1 MPVSRHPLLALALLA
16 PLAGAAQAPANAGFV
31 FTCVANG
38 GRTITADRPIAE
50 CMDREQRVL
59 RRDGSLD
66 RILAP
71 PLTAE
76 QRAAK
81 EARERLAA
89 EEKRAQTEAVR
100 RDRNLLQRYP
110 DRATHDKAREASL
123 RAATDGVVLSERRL
137 AELAAERKPIVQEA
151 EFYTGKPL
159 PPKLR
164 QQFNAN
170 DGATE
175 AQRAA
180 LQNLKAEVARVNAVY
195 DSELERL
202 NKLWAGVPPGS
213 VAAMAAA
220 RGGDS
225 APR

>member
-1 MPVSRHPLLALALLA
+1 MSALRPPLLALALLA
-16 PLAGAAQAPANAGFV
+16 PLAGVAQAPANAGFV

-66 RILAP
+66 RIIAP

-81 EARERLAA
+81 EVRERRLA
-89 EEKRAQTEAVR
+89 EEKRAQAEAVR

-110 DRATHDKAREASL
+110 DRAAHDKAREAAL
-123 RAATDGVVLSERRL
+123 LAATEAMALSERRL
-137 AELAAERKPIVQEA
+137 AELAAERKPLTQEA
-151 EFYTGKPL
+151 EFYKGKPL

-180 LQNLKAEVARVNAVY
+180 LQNLKAEVARVNALY
-195 DSELERL
+195 DGELERL
-202 NKLWAGVPPGS
+202 KKLWGGAAPGS
-213 VAAMAAA
+213 MAAMAAA
-220 RGGDS
+220 RPVDDS
-225 APR
+225 PR

>member
-1 MPVSRHPLLALALLA
+1 MKLVAPLLTLAALA
-16 PLAGAAQAPANAGFV
+16 PLGAAAQVPSNAGFV

-66 RILAP
+66 RIILP

-76 QRAAK
+76 QRAEK
-81 EARERLAA
+81 DARARAAA
-89 EEKRAQTEAVR
+89 EEKRVLAEAVR

-110 DRATHDKAREASL
+110 DQAAHDKARESAL
-123 RAATDGVVLSERRL
+123 RASTEAMAMSERRL
-137 AELAAERKPIVQEA
+137 AELAAERKPLAAEA
-151 EFYTGKPL
+151 EFYKGKQL

-180 LQNLKAEVARVNAVY
+180 LQNLKAEAARVNALY
-195 DSELERL
+195 DAEAERL
-202 NKLWAGVPPGS
+202 RRLWAGAAPGS
-213 VAAMAAA
+213 VAIAGVQPTKA
-220 RGGDS
+220 S
-225 APR
+225 ATR

>member
-1 MPVSRHPLLALALLA
+1 MFRPACLPLLILFAL
-16 PLAGAAQAPANAGFV
+16 PLSAAAQQPAHAGFV
-31 FTCVANG
+31 FSCVAAG

-66 RILAP
+66 RVMTP

-81 EARERLAA
+81 EARDRRAA
-89 EEKRAQTEAVR
+89 EEKRAMAEAAR
-100 RDRNLLQRYP
+100 RDRNLLQRFP
-110 DRATHDKAREASL
+110 DQAAHDKAREAAL
-123 RAATDGVVLSERRL
+123 RSAQDATEASERRL
-137 AELAAERKPIVQEA
+137 AELAGERKPLQQEA
-151 EFYTGKPL
+151 EFYKGKAL

-170 DGATE
+170 DAATE

-180 LQNLKAEVARVNAVY
+180 LQNLKAEVARVNANY
-195 DSELERL
+195 DSELVL
-202 NKLWAGVPPGS
+202 LKKLWGGALPGS
-213 VAAMAAA
+213 GGTVAAAKSDA
-220 RGGDS
+220 